1 MEFSPLKVPFLS
13 SHQNQPTS
21 SLHSPLFIKD
31 IDKIRIAKY
40 IGDAK
45 NNDLRSTDNKKG
57 AKQMK
62 KSFGA
67 KTLIFPTPVW
77 CVGSYDAKGNPNVMT
92 IAWGGICCSKPPC
105 VTISLRKATY
115 TYGNIMEKQAY
126 TLSVPS
132 VRYVR
137 EADYFGMASGRNVN
151 KFKETG
157 LTPVRSELVDAPY
170 VGEFPMVLE
179 CKVIH
184 HYEIGLHTHFVGEIL
199 DVKADDDMS
208 DDDGNPDIEKIC
220 PIVFSPEIQKY
231 HAIGA
236 FIGKAFEIGKK
247 R

>member
-1 MEFSPLKVPFLS
+1 MTNNE
-13 SHQNQPTS
+13 
-21 SLHSPLFIKD
+21 
-31 IDKIRIAKY
+31 RIES
-40 IGDAK
+40 DE
-45 NNDLRSTDNKKG
+45 
-57 AKQMK
+57 

-67 KTLIFPTPVW
+67 KTLIYPTPVW

-115 TYGNIMEKQAY
+115 TYSNIMERQAY

-132 VRYVR
+132 VRYAR
-137 EADYFGMASGRNVN
+137 EADYFGMASGRNVD

-157 LTPVRSELVDAPY
+157 LTPVRSELADAPY

-199 DVKADDDMS
+199 DVKADDDMLNE
-208 DDDGNPDIEKIC
+208 DGNPDIEKIQ
-220 PIVFSPEIQKY
+220 PLVYSPEVQQY
-231 HAIGA
+231 HAIGS